1 MAKDSANKS
10 TEIAI
15 KDSEMAALNKE
26 VEAQKIESY
35 QSLLISVEQHV
46 ATVTLNRPEKRNA
59 FNDEMIA
66 ELTTAFSD
74 LGANDEVRVIVLA
87 ATGKAF
93 CAGADLNW
101 MRAMA
106 DYSYE
111 ENLADADKL
120 AQMLKTIYEC
130 PKPTI
135 AAIQGDVYAGGM
147 GLVAACD
154 VAIAVKIA
162 SFCLSEVRLGLVP
175 ATISPYV
182 IRAMGVRAAQRYFLS
197 AEVFDSKRARQLG
210 FIHERVSEESL
221 MGEVAIFC
229 KKVVKN
235 SPDAMKACKTLLHD
249 VAGQPLTDSLI
260 ADTVKGIADIRAS
273 EQGKDG
279 VQAFLQKRR
288 PLWLT
293 ED

>member
-1 MAKDSANKS
+1 MKKDSDKKS
-10 TEIAI
+10 DNY
-15 KDSEMAALNKE
+15 K
-26 VEAQKIESY
+26 
-35 QSLLISVEQHV
+35 SLLVDIEQHV
-46 ATVTLNRPEKRNA
+46 ATVMLNRPEIRNA

-66 ELTTAFSD
+66 ELTHAFKT
-74 LGANDEVRVIVLA
+74 LGNDERVRVIVLA
-87 ATGKAF
+87 AAGKAF

-147 GLVAACD
+147 GLVAVCD
-154 VAIAVKIA
+154 VAIAVRIA
-162 SFCLSEVRLGLVP
+162 NFCLSEVRLGLAP

-182 IRAMGVRAAQRYFLS
+182 IKALGAQASQRYFLS
-197 AEVFDSKRARQLG
+197 AEIFDAKKARQLG

-221 MGEVAIFC
+221 GDAVAAFC
-229 KKVVKN
+229 DKVVKN
-235 SPDAMKACKTLLHD
+235 SPDAVKTCKRLLHE
-249 VAGQPLTDSLI
+249 VAGAPITDELI
-260 ADTVKGIADIRAS
+260 ADTVKGIADIRSS
-273 EQGKDG
+273 EQGKEG
-279 VQAFLQKRR
+279 VQAFLQKRK
-288 PLWLT
+288 PDWLT
-293 ED
+293 TD

>member
-1 MAKDSANKS
+1 MKEAKSKNSNHYK
-10 TEIAI
+10 
-15 KDSEMAALNKE
+15 
-26 VEAQKIESY
+26 
-35 QSLLISVEQHV
+35 SLLVDIKQHV
-46 ATVTLNRPEKRNA
+46 ATVTLNRPEIRNA

-66 ELTTAFSD
+66 ELTEAFTV
-74 LGANDEVRVIVLA
+74 LGADDDVRVIVLA
-87 ATGKAF
+87 AAGKAF

-147 GLVAACD
+147 GLVAVCD

-162 SFCLSEVRLGLVP
+162 NFCLSEVRLGLAP

-182 IRAMGVRAAQRYFLS
+182 IRAMGARAAQRYFLS
-197 AEVFDSKRARQLG
+197 AEVFDAKKARQLG
-210 FIHERVSEESL
+210 FIHERVSEEWL
-221 MGEVAIFC
+221 DDEVTTLCA
-229 KKVVKN
+229 KMVKN
-235 SPDAMKACKTLLHD
+235 SPDAVKTCKQLLHD
-249 VAGQPLTDSLI
+249 VAGAPITDELI

-273 EQGKDG
+273 TQGKEG
-279 VQAFLQKRR
+279 VQAFLQKRK
-288 PLWLT
+288 PDWLT
-293 ED
+293 AN

>member
-1 MAKDSANKS
+1 MQNDTTEDLNNYKS
-10 TEIAI
+10 ILVNT
-15 KDSEMAALNKE
+15 K
-26 VEAQKIESY
+26 
-35 QSLLISVEQHV
+35 QHV
-46 ATVTLNRPEKRNA
+46 ATVTLNRPEIRNA

-66 ELTTAFSD
+66 ELTAAFNELSAD
-74 LGANDEVRVIVLA
+74 DNVRVIVLA
-87 ATGKAF
+87 AAGKAF

-147 GLVAACD
+147 GLVAVCD

-162 SFCLSEVRLGLVP
+162 NFCLSEVRLGLAP

-182 IRAMGVRAAQRYFLS
+182 IRAMGARAAQRYFLS
-197 AEVFDSKRARQLG
+197 AEVFDSKKARQLG
-210 FIHERVSEESL
+210 FVHERVSEEAL
-221 MGEVAIFC
+221 DDIVVALC
-229 KKVVKN
+229 AKMVNN
-235 SPDAMKACKTLLHD
+235 SPNAVKTCKRLLHE
-249 VAGQPLTDSLI
+249 VAGQPITDELI
-260 ADTVKGIADIRAS
+260 KNTVKGIADIRAS
-273 EQGKDG
+273 EQGKEG
-279 VQAFLQKRR
+279 VQAFLQKRK
-288 PLWLT
+288 PDWLL
-293 ED
+293 

>member
-1 MAKDSANKS
+1 MKNIEKVMKKDSDKKS
-10 TEIAI
+10 DNY
-15 KDSEMAALNKE
+15 K
-26 VEAQKIESY
+26 
-35 QSLLISVEQHV
+35 SLLVDIDQHK
-46 ATVTLNRPEKRNA
+46 ATVTLNRPEIRNA

-66 ELTTAFSD
+66 ELTEVFTT
-74 LGANDEVRVIVLA
+74 LGNDEQVRVIVLA
-87 ATGKAF
+87 AAGKAF

-130 PKPTI
+130 PKPTV

-147 GLVAACD
+147 GLVAVCD

-162 SFCLSEVRLGLVP
+162 NFCLSEVRLGLAP

-182 IRAMGVRAAQRYFLS
+182 IKALGARASQRYFLS
-197 AEVFDSKRARQLG
+197 AEVFDAKKARQLG

-221 MGEVAIFC
+221 DDAVAAFC
-229 KKVVKN
+229 DKVVKN
-235 SPDAMKACKTLLHD
+235 SPDAVKTCKRLLHEI
-249 VAGQPLTDSLI
+249 AGAPIIDDLI
-260 ADTVKGIADIRAS
+260 ADTVKGIADIRSS
-273 EQGKDG
+273 EQGKEG
-279 VQAFLQKRR
+279 VQAFLQKRK
-288 PLWLT
+288 PDWLT
-293 ED
+293 TD

>member
-1 MAKDSANKS
+1 MKEAKSKNSNDYK
-10 TEIAI
+10 
-15 KDSEMAALNKE
+15 
-26 VEAQKIESY
+26 
-35 QSLLISVEQHV
+35 SLLVDIKQHV
-46 ATVTLNRPEKRNA
+46 ATVTLNRPEIRNA

-66 ELTTAFSD
+66 ELTEAFTT
-74 LGANDEVRVIVLA
+74 LGADDEVRVIVLA
-87 ATGKAF
+87 AAGKAF

-147 GLVAACD
+147 GLVAVCD

-162 SFCLSEVRLGLVP
+162 NFCLSEVRLGLAP

-182 IRAMGVRAAQRYFLS
+182 VRAMGARAAQRYFLS
-197 AEVFDSKRARQLG
+197 AEVFDAKKARQLG
-210 FIHERVSEESL
+210 FIHERVSEEWL
-221 MGEVAIFC
+221 DDEVAAFC
-229 KKVVKN
+229 SKVVKN
-235 SPDAMKACKTLLHD
+235 SPDAVKTCKQLLHD
-249 VAGQPLTDSLI
+249 VAGAPITDELI

-273 EQGKDG
+273 TQGKEG
-279 VQAFLQKRR
+279 VQAFLQKRK
-288 PLWLT
+288 PDWLT
-293 ED
+293 AD

>member
-1 MAKDSANKS
+1 MSKDINNQ
-10 TEIAI
+10 TII
-15 KDSEMAALNKE
+15 QNDT
-26 VEAQKIESY
+26 Y
-35 QSLLISVEQHV
+35 QSLLVNVEQHV
-46 ATVTLNRPEKRNA
+46 ATVTLNCPEKRNA

-66 ELTTAFSD
+66 ELTAAFTQ
-74 LGANDEVRVIVLA
+74 LGTNDEVRVIILA
-87 ATGKAF
+87 AAGKAF

-154 VAIAVKIA
+154 VAIAVKITN
-162 SFCLSEVRLGLVP
+162 FCLSEVRLGLIP

-182 IRAMGVRAAQRYFLS
+182 IRAMGARASQRYFLS
-197 AEVFDSKRARQLG
+197 AEVFDAEKAHQLG

-221 MGEVAIFC
+221 DDVVARLC
-229 KKVVKN
+229 KNIVNN
-235 SPDAMKACKTLLHD
+235 SPDAIKACKKLLHD
-249 VAGQPLTDSLI
+249 VAGQPITATLI
-260 ADTVKGIADIRAS
+260 DDTVKGIADIRS
-273 EQGKDG
+273 SKQGKEG
-279 VQAFLQKRR
+279 VQAFLQKQR
-288 PLWLT
+288 PAWQKV
-293 ED
+293 D

>member
-1 MAKDSANKS
+1 MQQK
-10 TEIAI
+10 
-15 KDSEMAALNKE
+15 LNNYK
-26 VEAQKIESY
+26 
-35 QSLLISVEQHV
+35 SLLVNVEQHI
-46 ATVTLNRPEKRNA
+46 ATVTLNRPEIRNA

-66 ELTTAFSD
+66 ELTDAFKT
-74 LGANDEVRVIVLA
+74 LGDDNQVRVIVLA

-135 AAIQGDVYAGGM
+135 AAVQGDVYAGGM
-147 GLVAACD
+147 GLVAVCD
-154 VAIAVKIA
+154 VAIAVRIA
-162 SFCLSEVRLGLVP
+162 NFCLSEVRLGLAP

-182 IRAMGVRAAQRYFLS
+182 IKSLGARASQRYFLS
-197 AEVFDSKRARQLG
+197 AEVFDSKKARQLG

-221 MGEVAIFC
+221 DDAVALFC
-229 KKVVKN
+229 ATVVKN
-235 SPDAMKACKTLLHD
+235 SPEAVKTCKRLLHE
-249 VAGQPLTDSLI
+249 VAGAPITDELI
-260 ADTVKGIADIRAS
+260 ADTVKGIADIRSS
-273 EQGKDG
+273 EQGKEG
-279 VQAFLQKRR
+279 VQAFLQKRQ
-288 PLWLT
+288 PNWLVS
-293 ED
+293 E

>member
-1 MAKDSANKS
+1 MQQK
-10 TEIAI
+10 
-15 KDSEMAALNKE
+15 LNNYK
-26 VEAQKIESY
+26 
-35 QSLLISVEQHV
+35 SLLVNVEQHI
-46 ATVTLNRPEKRNA
+46 ATVTLNRPEIRNA

-66 ELTTAFSD
+66 ELTDAFKT
-74 LGANDEVRVIVLA
+74 LGDDNQVRVIVLA

-147 GLVAACD
+147 GLVAVCD
-154 VAIAVKIA
+154 VAIAVRIA
-162 SFCLSEVRLGLVP
+162 NFCLSEVRLGLAP

-182 IRAMGVRAAQRYFLS
+182 IRALGARASQRYFLS
-197 AEVFDSKRARQLG
+197 AEVFDSKKARQLG
-210 FIHERVSEESL
+210 FIHERASEESL
-221 MGEVAIFC
+221 DDAVALFC
-229 KKVVKN
+229 ATVVKN
-235 SPDAMKACKTLLHD
+235 SPEAVKTCKLLLHEI
-249 VAGQPLTDSLI
+249 AGAAITDELI
-260 ADTVKGIADIRAS
+260 ADTVKGIADIRSS
-273 EQGKDG
+273 EQGKEG
-279 VQAFLQKRR
+279 VQAFLQKRQ
-288 PLWLT
+288 PNWLVS
-293 ED
+293 E